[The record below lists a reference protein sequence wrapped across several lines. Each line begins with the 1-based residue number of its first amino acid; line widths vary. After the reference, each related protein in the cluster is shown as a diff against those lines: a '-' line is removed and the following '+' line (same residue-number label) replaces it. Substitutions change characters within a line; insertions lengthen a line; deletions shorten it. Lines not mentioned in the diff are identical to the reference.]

1 MKHFTLV
8 KHHPCTQLAHLYEH
22 LFIATVADQLYRH
35 GQYKLLDYALN
46 GATYDSGVIIISAE
60 CYTKTSAEL
69 LQDLATMKTDF
80 GEDPF
85 YLPISRALS
94 QITAEESGAI
104 FIGDV
109 DTIIGELKALDDQ
122 PWQELDSVELLP
134 KVTHTDKKLLD
145 LMYVTDQPGA
155 KPRKIKLQLQFS
167 DPSIELRILWREL
180 AHFLNLSI
188 GQRVCQ
194 EFGAYFAHED
204 ARDSA
209 NSTTVI
215 STFLINPRIMPIT
228 QIEEITASVKYT
240 LETITKLEV
249 MQRFANYLSLASYS
263 SNPHA
268 APDEDRLLREF
279 GAILGSAGW
288 KKIAS
293 VENLTKVL
301 QATQISLRQHGSR
314 QVKNGIILS
323 NMG

>member
-1 MKHFTLV
+1 
-8 KHHPCTQLAHLYEH
+8 
-22 LFIATVADQLYRH
+22 
-35 GQYKLLDYALN
+35 
-46 GATYDSGVIIISAE
+46 
-60 CYTKTSAEL
+60 
-69 LQDLATMKTDF
+69 
-80 GEDPF
+80 
-85 YLPISRALS
+85 
-94 QITAEESGAI
+94 
-104 FIGDV
+104 
-109 DTIIGELKALDDQ
+109 
-122 PWQELDSVELLP
+122 
-134 KVTHTDKKLLD
+134 
-145 LMYVTDQPGA
+145 MYVTDQPGA

-268 APDEDRLLREF
+268 APDENRLLREF

>member
-268 APDEDRLLREF
+268 APDENRLLREF

>member
-1 MKHFTLV
+1 MKADLG
-8 KHHPCTQLAHLYEH
+8 KAPCH
-22 LFIATVADQLYRH
+22 
-35 GQYKLLDYALN
+35 
-46 GATYDSGVIIISAE
+46 
-60 CYTKTSAEL
+60 
-69 LQDLATMKTDF
+69 
-80 GEDPF
+80 
-85 YLPISRALS
+85 LPISRALS
-94 QITAEESGAI
+94 QITAEESEAI
-104 FIGDV
+104 FIGDIAM
-109 DTIIGELKALDDQ
+109 IIDNLRMLNDQ
-122 PWQELDSVELLP
+122 SWQELDSVELLP
-134 KVTHTDKKLLD
+134 RDTLEDKKLLD
-145 LMYVTDQPGA
+145 LIYVTDQPA
-155 KPRKIKLQLQFS
+155 TKPRKIKLQLQFS

-188 GQRVCQ
+188 GQRICQ
-194 EFGAYFAHED
+194 EFGAYFTHEG

-209 NSTTVI
+209 GSTTVI

-228 QIEEITASVKYT
+228 QIEEIAASVKRT
-240 LETITKLEV
+240 LETITKPEV
-249 MQRFANYLSLASYS
+249 LQRFVNYLSLASYY

-268 APDEDRLLREF
+268 APDENRLLREF

>member
-1 MKHFTLV
+1 M
-8 KHHPCTQLAHLYEH
+8 
-22 LFIATVADQLYRH
+22 
-35 GQYKLLDYALN
+35 
-46 GATYDSGVIIISAE
+46 
-60 CYTKTSAEL
+60 
-69 LQDLATMKTDF
+69 
-80 GEDPF
+80 
-85 YLPISRALS
+85 
-94 QITAEESGAI
+94 
-104 FIGDV
+104 
-109 DTIIGELKALDDQ
+109 
-122 PWQELDSVELLP
+122 
-134 KVTHTDKKLLD
+134 
-145 LMYVTDQPGA
+145 
-155 KPRKIKLQLQFS
+155 
-167 DPSIELRILWREL
+167 
-180 AHFLNLSI
+180 NLSI

-268 APDEDRLLREF
+268 APDEDRLIREF

-301 QATQISLRQHGSR
+301 RATQISLYQHSSK
-314 QVKNGIILS
+314 QIKIDIS
-323 NMG
+323 S

>member
-1 MKHFTLV
+1 MRYSILI

-22 LFIATVADQLYRH
+22 LFITTVTDYLYHHR
-35 GQYKLLDYALN
+35 QYKLLDYALN

-60 CYTKTSAEL
+60 CYNKASMEL
-69 LQDLATMKTDF
+69 LKGFVTMKADL
-80 GEDPF
+80 GKAPCH
-85 YLPISRALS
+85 LPISRALS
-94 QITAEESGAI
+94 QITAEESEAI
-104 FIGDV
+104 FIGDIAM
-109 DTIIGELKALDDQ
+109 IIDNLRMLNDQ
-122 PWQELDSVELLP
+122 SWQELDSVELLP
-134 KVTHTDKKLLD
+134 RDTLEDKKLLD
-145 LMYVTDQPGA
+145 LIYVTDQPA
-155 KPRKIKLQLQFS
+155 TKPRKIKLQLQFS

-204 ARDSA
+204 ARDST

-215 STFLINPRIMPIT
+215 GTFLISPRIMPIT
-228 QIEEITASVKYT
+228 QIEKIAASVKRT
-240 LETITKLEV
+240 LKTITKPEV
-249 MQRFANYLSLASYS
+249 LQRFVNYLSLASYY

-268 APDEDRLLREF
+268 APDENRLLREF

>member
-240 LETITKLEV
+240 LETITKLKV

-268 APDEDRLLREF
+268 APDENRLLREF

>member
-1 MKHFTLV
+1 MRYSILI

-22 LFIATVADQLYRH
+22 LFITTVTDYLYHHR
-35 GQYKLLDYALN
+35 QYKLLDYALN

-60 CYTKTSAEL
+60 CYNKASMEL
-69 LQDLATMKTDF
+69 LKGFVTM
-80 GEDPF
+80 
-85 YLPISRALS
+85 PISRALS
-94 QITAEESGAI
+94 QIAAEESEAI
-104 FIGDV
+104 FIGDIA
-109 DTIIGELKALDDQ
+109 IIIDNLRMLNDQ
-122 PWQELDSVELLP
+122 SWQELDSVELLP
-134 KVTHTDKKLLD
+134 RDTLEDKKLLD
-145 LMYVTDQPGA
+145 LMYVTDQPA
-155 KPRKIKLQLQFS
+155 TKPRKVKLQLQFS

-194 EFGAYFAHED
+194 KFGAYFAHED

-209 NSTTVI
+209 SSTTVI

-228 QIEEITASVKYT
+228 QIEEITASVKHT

-249 MQRFANYLSLASYS
+249 IQRFANYLSLASYS

-293 VENLTKVL
+293 VENLAKVL
-301 QATQISLRQHGSR
+301 RATQISLYQHSSK
-314 QVKNGIILS
+314 QIKIDIS
-323 NMG
+323 S